1 MGGRLSMYAA
11 GHFGA
16 RVAAAAAYHPGGLA
30 TDSPDSPHTLAPK
43 MKARIYVGAAMEDRS
58 YDDEQKARFDKALT
72 DAGVDHVIETYHARH
87 GFVPP
92 DTPAYD
98 PAAAAR
104 HDETL
109 FQLLKSTLRA
119 G

>member
-1 MGGRLSMYAA
+1 MR
-11 GHFGA
+11 
-16 RVAAAAAYHPGGLA
+16 
-30 TDSPDSPHTLAPK
+30 
-43 MKARIYVGAAMEDRS
+43 ARIYVGAAMEDRS
-58 YDDEQKARFDKALT
+58 LDDEQKARFDRALT
-72 DAGVDHVIETYHARH
+72 DAGVEHTIETYHAHH

-98 PAAAAR
+98 AAAARR

-109 FQLLKSTLRA
+109 FALLRTELPLPR